1 MLRVILVHPLTHIM
15 KRFLSIIFFLFSIA
29 LSAQLQVRLK
39 SGTYELSQGSYL
51 NIQKTQPT
59 YGVAFWDGP
68 VLAED
73 KKALADLGIQIS
85 HYLPVNAFEVRLP
98 AGIKASEL
106 RKAGVRAFTAW
117 TPRMKLDGPISRGD
131 YPGWAVLDKDLIAIQ
146 YRVTPE
152 FTANPTW
159 VKQSKNLGNGWYAGA
174 VSEDRIAELALRN
187 DVLYIQAI
195 EEPGSPEND
204 NSRSSSRVA
213 FEQQNGDYTGRNVVV
228 SVGDDGDI
236 GPHADYKG
244 RLTSLAGPSIGDHGD
259 HVAGT
264 VFGAGNIDPDGA
276 GIATHATM
284 IYSNYPSNLT
294 NTDLH
299 YTQYGIRVTNS
310 SYSNGCNAGYTAYAQ
325 QVDKDMIDNPALVH
339 VFSAGNSNG
348 SNCNYGAGS
357 QWGNITGGHKQGKNV
372 VATANI
378 TNLDVIAGSS
388 SRGPAADGRI
398 KPDLAAIGTNVYST
412 IDPNTY
418 GTKTGTSMAAPGVAG
433 FFAVLHNA
441 FDEIQ
446 GDTATGGLLKAIAMN
461 TADDLG
467 NNGPDFIY
475 GYGRINARKA
485 IKTIS
490 DTAWF
495 SGTITTG
502 DTNSFDI
509 TVPAGAEEVRMM
521 LYWTDKEGSIAA
533 SQALVNNL
541 DAEVVNLTTSNSYL
555 PWVLDHTPN
564 ATTLNNLATRGVDS
578 LNNAEQ
584 ITLANPSAGDY
595 RFSVYGTNVPQGPQ
609 KFYVVYYIETEEI
622 TIVTPNKEP
631 MVPGGMQVRW
641 DGPTTGISW
650 EYSIDNGTTW
660 TGLSLNPIANRPIA
674 NWSVP
679 NVATDAAYLRVYT
692 STDTS
697 VAGPFSILGQPS
709 GLTVDWACPDS
720 VKITA
725 NSVTSATGYT
735 AYILGQSHM
744 DSVFSSSSNSM
755 VIPYQPTNATWISVS
770 ADFNGVH
777 GKRAYAIE
785 LPAGTN
791 ACPLPRD
798 AAMASIEGPS
808 FVSSCQG
815 QQLNVSVKINN
826 PSTQILDTIAM
837 AYSFDNTIVRD
848 TLFAALAP
856 YEDSLFTFT
865 QKLTWAGTAAKSLKV
880 WTELS
885 GDMNALNDTLEI
897 TVDYLNSTLFSMP
910 FLQDFDSFSTCPQS
924 TNCGGTVCALADGW
938 TNLTNG
944 TQDDIDW
951 RTNQGGTVSSG
962 TGPASGFGGSGRY
975 LYLEASG
982 SCENKEAL
990 LYSPCIDL
998 SNAIQ
1003 PEFSFAYHMYGVTTG
1018 SISVDLYDGT
1028 SWTSLF
1034 SKSGDQGNA
1043 WYTEKVDLSAFAGD
1057 TVVLRISGITGGGY
1071 QSDMAIDHFMVDD
1084 LIGIPV
1090 ANFTPTT
1097 STPCLQTAIELQ
1109 DLSAKSP
1116 TSWTWSITPS
1126 TFTFV
1131 NNTSAN
1137 SQNPQVSFNAY
1148 GTYDITLIAAN
1159 SYGSDTLIKTGEI
1172 TVSPLQGL
1180 PLAESF
1186 NFTGLQ
1192 DFTIVNPDG
1201 QSTWT
1206 ITDVDGPTGAK
1217 TGAAYMGYFNYSSVG
1232 EVDILQ
1238 SPKFDISSYTNPTLL
1253 FDLSYAPY
1261 SSQYTDELAV
1271 LVSSDCGITFD
1282 TLYYK
1287 TGADLGTSPASTS
1300 VYIPGGPNDWRTDTV
1315 DLSNLSGG
1323 DFVQVQIAGICG
1335 YGNNLYLDNLRIID
1349 LAGTP
1354 STAALNL
1361 PSAFCEDHP
1370 FEMELISS
1378 DTTLQGSFMLNRSG
1392 SSLSTRYQGMGP
1404 HTATLNIP
1412 VDYYLEYVYYN
1423 AYTYVADSALL
1434 ITGDKLDADFSL
1446 SQSGGLTYNFTDQS
1460 TPAPTQWFWEF
1471 GDGTTSTDQNPI
1483 HTFSAGGQY
1492 QISLTIT
1499 TDCGLD
1505 STTTT
1510 FQNIGVDENGLANL
1524 LIYPNPTQELL
1535 NISLSQQETS
1545 AELILYDL
1553 QGAELQRST
1562 LPVIGGQATIHIP
1575 TLPSGA
1581 YLLEVKT
1588 AMRDTKQTVYKL

>member
-1 MLRVILVHPLTHIM
+1 M
-15 KRFLSIIFFLFSIA
+15 KRSLSIIFFLFSIA

-39 SGTYELSQGSYL
+39 SGTYELNPGSYL
-51 NIQKTQPT
+51 NLQKNQPT
-59 YGVAFWDGP
+59 YGVALWDRP

-85 HYLPVNAFEVRLP
+85 HYLPENAFEVRIP
-98 AGIKASEL
+98 AGLSATDL
-106 RKAGVRAFTAW
+106 RLAGISAFTEW
-117 TPRMKLDGPISRGD
+117 TPLMKLDGPLAHGD
-131 YPGWAVLDKDLIAIQ
+131 YPQWSVLENGWIAVQYLVSDEFTSPPSWVVQSKDL
-146 YRVTPE
+146 
-152 FTANPTW
+152 
-159 VKQSKNLGNGWYAGA
+159 GNHWYSGTLKAERI
-174 VSEDRIAELALRN
+174 EDLASLQT
-187 DVLYIQAI
+187 VLFIQAI

-204 NSRSSSRVA
+204 NSRSAARVA
-213 FEQQNGDYTGRNVVV
+213 FAQQNGQYTGRNVVV

-264 VFGAGNIDPDGA
+264 VFGAGNIDPDAA

-418 GTKTGTSMAAPGVAG
+418 GSKTGTSMAAPGVAG

-441 FDEIQ
+441 YDEIQ

-467 NNGPDFIY
+467 NRGPDFIY
-475 GYGRINARKA
+475 GFGRINARKA
-485 IKTIS
+485 IRTIADTSWFSSTIS
-490 DTAWF
+490 
-495 SGTITTG
+495 TG
-502 DTNSFDI
+502 DTSTFDI
-509 TVPAGAEEVRMM
+509 SVPSGAQQVRMM
-521 LYWTDKEGSIAA
+521 LYWNDKEGSVAA

-541 DAEVVNLTTSNSYL
+541 DAEVVNLTTSISYL

-578 LNNAEQ
+578 LNNVEQ
-584 ITLANPSAGDY
+584 ITLDNPAAGDY

-631 MVPGGMQVRW
+631 LVPGGMQVRW
-641 DGPTTGISW
+641 DGPTSGLSW
-650 EYSIDNGTTW
+650 EYSTDSGATW
-660 TGLSLNPIANRPIA
+660 SGLSLNPIANRSIA

-679 NVATDAAYLRVYT
+679 NIASSAAFLRVYT
-692 STDTS
+692 SSDTS
-697 VAGPFSILGQPS
+697 TAGPFSVLGQPS
-709 GLTVDWACPDS
+709 GLTLDWVCPDS

-725 NSVTSATGYT
+725 NSVNSATGYT

-755 VIPYQPTNATWISVS
+755 VIPYQPNTDTWISVS
-770 ADFNGVH
+770 ADINHIH

-791 ACPLPRD
+791 GCPLPRD
-798 AAMASIEGPS
+798 AAITSIEGPL

-815 QQLNVSVKINN
+815 QQLNVTANISN
-826 PSTQILDTIAM
+826 PSTQILDTIAL
-837 AYSFDNTIVRD
+837 AYSIDNAVVRD
-848 TLFAALAP
+848 TLYAALAP
-856 YEDSLFTFT
+856 YGDSLYTFT
-865 QKLTWAGTAAKSLKV
+865 QKLNWTGTSSKSLKV

-897 TVDYLNSTLFSMP
+897 TIDYLNSTLYSMP
-910 FLQDFDSFSTCPQS
+910 FVQSFDGFSTCPQA
-924 TNCGGTVCALADGW
+924 TNCGGTVCSLADGW

-944 TQDDIDW
+944 NQDDIDW

-982 SCENKEAL
+982 SCENQEAL

-998 SNAIQ
+998 SNTIQ

-1018 SISVDLYDGT
+1018 SITVDLYDGT
-1028 SWTSLF
+1028 TWTSLF

-1057 TVVLRISGITGGGY
+1057 TVILRITGITGGGY
-1071 QSDMAIDHFMVDD
+1071 QSDLAIDHFMIDD
-1084 LIGIPV
+1084 LIGVPV
-1090 ANFTPTT
+1090 ANFAPTT
-1097 STPCLQTAIELQ
+1097 STPCLQTAIELE

-1116 TSWTWSITPS
+1116 TSWNWSITPN

-1137 SQNPQVSFNAY
+1137 SQNPQVSFNSF
-1148 GTYDITLIAAN
+1148 GTYDITLIATNA
-1159 SYGSDTLIKTGEI
+1159 YGSDTLTKTGEI
-1172 TVSPLQGL
+1172 TVSPLQEL

-1192 DFTIVNPDG
+1192 DFTVINPDG
-1201 QSTWT
+1201 QTTWT

-1232 EVDILQ
+1232 EGDILQ
-1238 SPKFDISSYTNPTLL
+1238 SPKIDISSYMTPTLL

-1271 LVSSDCGITFD
+1271 LVSSDCGLTFD

-1287 TGADLGTSPASTS
+1287 SGMDLGTTPASTS
-1300 VYIPGGPNDWRTDTV
+1300 VYIPGSPNQWRTDTV
-1315 DLSNLSGG
+1315 DLSNLGGG
-1323 DFVQVQIAGICG
+1323 DFIQVQIVGICG

-1349 LAGTP
+1349 LGGTP

-1361 PSAFCEDHP
+1361 PAAFCEDHP
-1370 FEMELISS
+1370 FDMELVST

-1412 VDYYLEYVYYN
+1412 VDYYLEYVYFN
-1423 AYTYVADSALL
+1423 AFTYVADSALL
-1434 ITGDKLDADFSL
+1434 LTGDKLDADFSL
-1446 SQSGGLTYNFTDQS
+1446 VQSGGLTYNFQDQS
-1460 TPAPTQWFWEF
+1460 TPTPSQWFWDF
-1471 GDGTTSTDQNPI
+1471 GDGNTSTDQNPT
-1483 HTFSAGGQY
+1483 HTFSANGSY

-1510 FQNIGVDENGLANL
+1510 FQNIGLDENGLANV
-1524 LIYPNPTQELL
+1524 LIYPNPTSDVV
-1535 NISLSQQETS
+1535 NISFSSSEQS

-1553 QGAELQRST
+1553 QGSELLRST
-1562 LPVIGGQATIHIP
+1562 LPILGGEAQLNIA
-1575 TLPSGA
+1575 TLPAGA

-1588 AMRDTKQTVYKL
+1588 QVRDVKHTIYKL